1 VRDVRGGHLAHDL
14 QGDPKVT
21 GKVLLLGIDGI
32 TFSVLDPA
40 FEAGHMP
47 HYKSLL
53 DRSASGVLT
62 STVPPYTPPGWTS
75 IFTGVNPGKHG
86 ILGFTV
92 GNAQRPAGL
101 VRLDRVQAPAI
112 WNAANAQGARI
123 GLFNIPM
130 TYPPPPVQGWAVAG
144 MLTPEEGGETP
155 ANFTHPADLAERIV
169 AKTGRYEIDIEVD
182 YDQDWK
188 STAIIDR
195 LSENLALKR
204 AALEL
209 LLEEEAELPILFS
222 VLEAPDR
229 LMHVHYKFID
239 PRYEHYHRPEA
250 EPIRER
256 IWSFLDEMDEMI
268 AGMLEWAGLDA
279 YAVTMSD
286 HGFQGKD
293 KGVNMNLVLKEWGL
307 LSLSGA
313 GSIVQLGGV
322 RKVGRRVKKVLP
334 RSVRRRA
341 KAATHASI
349 DWSKTKAFSA
359 PIPQQGIYVNLAG
372 REPNGI
378 VPASEYEAVRDEI
391 IERFRSWNDPDDGE
405 PVLDTIYRR
414 EDVLEGPETDGA
426 PDLFPVCRGYSY
438 ELSDGL
444 YSAATLTDY
453 RDLPRGFHH
462 MDGVFGIA
470 GPGIEPSSNNRASVY
485 DITPTALYLAGLK
498 CPETDGRVLAEFL
511 PAQVLEARPVTVEAM
526 DLPAAGAGAEA
537 SPYSAEDEAAI
548 EESLRNLGYL

>member
-1 VRDVRGGHLAHDL
+1 MTSRR
-14 QGDPKVT
+14 
-21 GKVLLLGIDGI
+21 VLLLGIDGF
-32 TFSVLDPA
+32 TFSILEPA

-47 HYKSLL
+47 HYNALL
-53 DRSASGVLT
+53 DRSASGILS

-92 GNAQRPAGL
+92 GNAQRPEGL
-101 VRLDRVQAPAI
+101 VRLDRVHAPAI

-144 MLTPEEGGETP
+144 MLTPEEGGLTP
-155 ANFTHPADLAERIV
+155 ANFTHPAGLAERIV

-188 STAIIDR
+188 STAIVDR

-204 AALEL
+204 AALGL
-209 LLEEEAELPILFS
+209 LLEEEAEVPILFS

-239 PRYEHYHRPEA
+239 PRYDHYHRAEA

-256 IWSFLDEMDEMI
+256 IWSFFDEMDEMI
-268 AGMLEWAGLDA
+268 AEMLGWAGPDA
-279 YAVTMSD
+279 FVVTMSD

-293 KGVNMNLVLKEWGL
+293 KGVNMNLALKEWGL

-313 GSIVQLGGV
+313 GSIGGIGGI
-322 RKVGRRVKKVLP
+322 RKVGRRVVRALP

-341 KAATHASI
+341 KAAAHASI

-391 IERFRSWNDPDDGE
+391 IDRFRAWNDPDDGL
-405 PVLDTIYRR
+405 PILDAIHRR
-414 EDVLEGPETDGA
+414 EEVMEGPQADGA
-426 PDLFPVCRGYSY
+426 PDLFPVCRAYSY

-444 YSAATLTDY
+444 YSASTLTDY
-453 RDLPRGFHH
+453 RGLPRGFHH
-462 MDGVFGIA
+462 MDGIFGIA
-470 GPGIEPSSNNRASVY
+470 GPGVQPSSHNVASVY
-485 DITPTALYLAGLK
+485 DIMPTALYLAGLK
-498 CPETDGRVLAEFL
+498 CPETDGRVLAEVL
-511 PAQVLEARPVTVEAM
+511 PADMLRTRPPVVEAI
-526 DLPAAGAGAEA
+526 DLPPAGAGAEA
-537 SPYSAEDEAAI
+537 SPYTAEDEAAI